1 MAYIN
6 VNNDWKCEQVIEW
19 IKGIECVNKFY
30 IKSFFNNQID
40 GQQLLKISYSELT
53 ELGIVK
59 IGHQEIILESIDHLK
74 NFHFNLD
81 RENLQYLALQVATV
95 STSLNKQLSYQPE
108 SKLDANILSEVAR
121 TIAKLKVLIS
131 WLDRY
136 PFQGQTQ
143 YNEIRTQLLR
153 LGLEL
158 ATVAQRDRFVQ
169 NPIKQITNLTEKLY
183 KLSDYIIQD
192 ISDPMLLQP
201 SYLEL
206 ITLKKKES
214 ELGFYIMP
222 SHQFIHRITDVK
234 FSSPVH
240 SSGKVED
247 GDEIVQINYQ
257 TVVGWQFKKVLVQLQ
272 DSPTDVLLTL
282 KKRPRHSNRIYGQLG
297 LIKLPSKKRTI
308 PFLSPRIE
316 QITISPRIEI
326 IQEFLPQKPL
336 PKKESDTESSENESE
351 ILTPTETKPLEKE
364 LRLYLP
370 KPRAVLQ
377 RRHTICGN
385 DLVNYKNIG
394 NIVLWHE
401 RKHNKDELGTGN
413 LRDKSVSVSFG
424 LNSRPA
430 TSLGLLNDSNN
441 IDYFKKSSANFFIK
455 KPINTDTI
463 HEHDGEYD
471 DEMSILKSGVS
482 KVVRFDST
490 QHQIQQDSE
499 YTCKIQE
506 TIIESFTP
514 IPYADDDNIIDQK
527 NNINQVIKKLENK
540 DQNVITVNRISQT
553 ANNQNL
559 VEAINDI
566 IINREMVKRGKLDKS
581 FSTPTYNNESES
593 LVPNFDI
600 PPRRQQSVIP
610 PVPPRKQFLNTKNVK
625 NSSTIVSKSPESIST
640 INEHKNKKS
649 FDSTNV
655 QSINS
660 PLNNEMEQEL
670 SKKQVLEI
678 SELIMPS
685 KIKTL
690 TNKKKNLLMAKRRK
704 LSLKSL
710 GNNSATIQGHLYRR
724 AKDKSEVAYW
734 TKLYFILMD
743 IALYGF
749 KSKESSK
756 ADCAIFLN
764 GFTVS
769 LAKEVHSKEFAF
781 KVYHP
786 KKTFYFAAETSE
798 AMTQWIE
805 YIRLATLKGTI
816 NLECE
821 PKELFSETECSDEE
835 FFDVRQLNSSFNQ
848 SNSYQSSN
856 EQTPPLQKSHY
867 FGSLKKTF
875 GRYNTNENTFST
887 ENKFLG
893 LFSSSKNDKKSTD
906 IVPTAQFKTY
916 RKVINNGGLQ
926 LGATS
931 MINSNISDAYLSYG
945 MDSNSLFNN
954 SNTIQSNSN
963 SSSEVKTCTNDLKL
977 YVEKKTTPEK
987 KPDEEEKPV
996 QNFRKNHNFLHASNP
1011 NLLDFNFYNTV
1022 DFQTL
1027 NTSNCNW
1034 DHQNQQTG
1042 MTLLDLMLQQRA
1054 EEMKDMYD
1062 KRVDQGFERTEDKN
1076 NPKIIEKQ
1084 VVKTNNNEDIKVDKK
1099 LLEIQRRCLPMPPD
1113 YAQSFKLSDKSI
1125 LYTRSKEGQKLRD
1138 FGYELISNDDDD
1150 KKDIQ
1155 PEVKNIESKM
1165 SISKRKIAPL
1175 SGSIKKKSGF
1185 NWIISHDK
1193 DENNQSTSSNP
1204 TALTS
1209 SGSFRKLRLGSN
1221 KQNNFDALSEK
1232 ECIQSAKLKKTSN
1245 FGGQEVQPNT
1255 KILRKNSA
1263 PTGNNSV
1270 MPYFTKLSFSSSNEK
1285 KLLGSPKLH
1294 RAIFGRN
1301 NSNVTSS
1308 ADHEIFTSITFPKHQ
1323 SESLQNEG
1331 GTSSNV
1337 KNTSRSYHSKNYPDL
1352 SLPPVFKA
1360 ETYSFFENK

>member
-6 VNNDWKCEQVIEW
+6 VNDCWKCEQVIEW
-19 IKGIECVNKFY
+19 MKGIECVNKFY

-40 GQQLLKISYSELT
+40 GQQLLKISYSELI

-59 IGHQEIILESIDHLK
+59 IGHQEIILESIEHLK

-81 RENLQYLALQVATV
+81 KENLQYLALQVATV

-108 SKLDANILSEVAR
+108 SKLEANILSEVAR
-121 TIAKLKVLIS
+121 TIAKVKILIS

-169 NPIKQITNLTEKLY
+169 NPIKQITILTEKLY

-234 FSSPVH
+234 FNSPAH
-240 SSGKVED
+240 NSGKVED

-257 TVVGWQFKKVLVQLQ
+257 TVVGWQFKKVLIQLQ
-272 DSPTDVLLTL
+272 ESPTDVLLTL

-297 LIKLPSKKRTI
+297 LIKLPSKKRTL
-308 PFLSPRIE
+308 PFPSPRIE
-316 QITISPRIEI
+316 QIASSPRIEI
-326 IQEFLPQKPL
+326 IQEFIPQKQTPR
-336 PKKESDTESSENESE
+336 KESDTESSENESD

-377 RRHTICGN
+377 RRHTICGD
-385 DLVNYKNIG
+385 DLINYKHIG

-401 RKHNKDELGTGN
+401 RRLNKDELGTGN

-430 TSLGLLNDSNN
+430 TSMGLLKNSSN
-441 IDYFKKSSANFFIK
+441 IDYFKKSSTNFINK
-455 KPINTDTI
+455 SINTDTI
-463 HEHDGEYD
+463 HENDGEND
-471 DEMSILKSGVS
+471 DELLILKSGVS
-482 KVVRFDST
+482 KVLRFDST
-490 QHQIQQDSE
+490 QQQYEQDSE

-506 TIIESFTP
+506 TIIESFSP
-514 IPYADDDNIIDQK
+514 IPYADDDNITNQKNSTNKADNDQKLITTNKTFQTTK
-527 NNINQVIKKLENK
+527 NNI
-540 DQNVITVNRISQT
+540 
-553 ANNQNL
+553 
-559 VEAINDI
+559 VEAINDV

-581 FSTPTYNNESES
+581 FSTPTYDNNEPES
-593 LVPNFDI
+593 QVSNFDI
-600 PPRRQQSVIP
+600 PPRRQQNAIP
-610 PVPPRKQFLNTKNVK
+610 PVPPRKQANTSKLTENITTSTEHKKCFESSNV
-625 NSSTIVSKSPESIST
+625 PSIST
-640 INEHKNKKS
+640 A
-649 FDSTNV
+649 
-655 QSINS
+655 SIIEVDQDN
-660 PLNNEMEQEL
+660 
-670 SKKQVLEI
+670 SKKQNVEI

-690 TNKKKNLLMAKRRK
+690 TNKKKNSLMAKRRK

-821 PKELFSETECSDEE
+821 PKELYSETECSDEE
-835 FFDVRQLNSSFNQ
+835 FLDTKQLSSTFIQN
-848 SNSYQSSN
+848 NSYQSNN

-893 LFSSSKNDKKSTD
+893 LFSSIKNDKKSTD

-945 MDSNSLFNN
+945 MDNNSLFSNI
-954 SNTIQSNSN
+954 NTIQTNSN
-963 SSSEVKTCTNDLKL
+963 PNNEVKISSNDLKL
-977 YVEKKTTPEK
+977 YSEKKSSPEK
-987 KPDEEEKPV
+987 ETDEEKPIRSL
-996 QNFRKNHNFLHASNP
+996 RKNHNFLHASNP
-1011 NLLDFNFYNTV
+1011 NLLDFNCYNTV

-1034 DHQNQQTG
+1034 DHQNHQTG

-1062 KRVDQGFERTEDKN
+1062 KRVDQGFERPEEKN
-1076 NPKIIEKQ
+1076 NAKAIEKQ
-1084 VVKTNNNEDIKVDKK
+1084 LVKINTIEDTKVDKK
-1099 LLEIQRRCLPMPPD
+1099 LLEIQRRCLPTPPD
-1113 YAQSFKLSDKSI
+1113 YAQSFKLSDQAI

-1138 FGYELISNDDDD
+1138 FGYELISNDDDV
-1150 KKDIQ
+1150 KKDVQ
-1155 PEVKNIESKM
+1155 PEMKNVESKI
-1165 SISKRKIAPL
+1165 SLSKRKIAPL

-1193 DENNQSTSSNP
+1193 DENNQSAPSLNQTG
-1204 TALTS
+1204 LTS
-1209 SGSFRKLRLGSN
+1209 SGSFRKLKLGSN
-1221 KQNNFDALSEK
+1221 KQNN
-1232 ECIQSAKLKKTSN
+1232 N
-1245 FGGQEVQPNT
+1245 GQEVQVNT

-1263 PTGNNSV
+1263 PSGNNSV

-1301 NSNVTSS
+1301 NNNNITSS
-1308 ADHEIFTSITFPKHQ
+1308 SSTDHEIFTSITFPKHQ
-1323 SESLQNEG
+1323 SESQQNEG
-1331 GTSSNV
+1331 GTSSSV
-1337 KNTSRSYHSKNYPDL
+1337 KNISRSYNSKNLPDL